1 MKELKLFAQSELST
15 LETLDIMG
23 GTTNAEA
30 SQTGCSNN
38 VVGCNCTI
46 IQVPAPQPKYKMV
59 FFENKRSL
67 QCKYLPLC
75 MGVCPRD
82 NYTKACKLE
91 NVDFHIEDSLVN
103 YIDTMYEAKSDK

>member
-1 MKELKLFAQSELST
+1 MNHEFIK
-15 LETLDIMG
+15 
-23 GTTNAEA
+23 
-30 SQTGCSNN
+30 
-38 VVGCNCTI
+38 
-46 IQVPAPQPKYKMV
+46 KYKMV
-59 FFENKRSL
+59 FFENKRCL

-103 YIDTMYEAKSDK
+103 YIDTIYETKSVK

>member
-1 MKELKLFAQSELST
+1 
-15 LETLDIMG
+15 
-23 GTTNAEA
+23 
-30 SQTGCSNN
+30 
-38 VVGCNCTI
+38 
-46 IQVPAPQPKYKMV
+46 
-59 FFENKRSL
+59 
-67 QCKYLPLC
+67 

>member
-1 MKELKLFAQSELST
+1 MYENFTHGEIEPDGIIKWNHDF
-15 LETLDIMG
+15 IM
-23 GTTNAEA
+23 
-30 SQTGCSNN
+30 
-38 VVGCNCTI
+38 
-46 IQVPAPQPKYKMV
+46 KYKMV
-59 FFENKRSL
+59 FFENKRCL

-103 YIDTMYEAKSDK
+103 YIDTIYETKSVK